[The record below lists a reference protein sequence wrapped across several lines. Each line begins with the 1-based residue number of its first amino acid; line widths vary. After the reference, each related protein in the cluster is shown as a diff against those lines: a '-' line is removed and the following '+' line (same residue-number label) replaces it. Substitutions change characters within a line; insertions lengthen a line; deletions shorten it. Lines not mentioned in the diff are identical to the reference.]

1 MKFVVPMAGAGTRL
15 RPFTFSKPKGFF
27 KVAGKRL
34 IDHILDKFKQS
45 AITSL
50 DLLVITGS
58 QERAIKNYLE
68 SEYSTFFDITFETQ
82 TPKGYHGNI
91 PYFGGLGQAIYL
103 SEKWYNSKISSY
115 DSENPEDFAI
125 INLNDMLPLAGYSNF
140 VSLLRGEE
148 VNQQLEVRPDDF
160 KDNDDRQSITQVNS
174 SMEIDGVIGIMKVP
188 KSRISSYGI
197 VTINP
202 QTGLIKSL
210 VEKPKKSSSNLA
222 ITGVYGFKPKA
233 MKNLYKFLKK
243 EVKKFEGKEGEAQLT
258 PAIQGL
264 VSDGFKI
271 ATMEF
276 SQGILDFGKHDTL
289 LEGNKFL
296 LTQQDNIL
304 GDLVGEITNSSLN
317 SPSFIGKNVQMK
329 NCVVGPYC
337 SIGDNCVLHD
347 CIVRNSVIGD
357 GCHLEKIITKNSIIG
372 DQVVMDD
379 IIKDD
384 MIIGDQSNIRSS
396 KNNIANS
403 I

>member
-45 AITSL
+45 AMNSS
-50 DLLVITGS
+50 DLLIITGS

-68 SEYSTFFDITFETQ
+68 SEYSSFFNITFESQ
-82 TPKGYHGNI
+82 IPKGYHGNI

-103 SEKWYNSKISSY
+103 SEKWYESKISSY
-115 DSENPEDFAI
+115 ESDDPEDYAI
-125 INLNDMLPLAGYSNF
+125 INLNDMLPLAGYSDF
-140 VSLLRGEE
+140 VSLLCGEE
-148 VNQQLEVRPDDF
+148 FSQQLENRVDDF
-160 KDNDDRQSITQVNS
+160 KDNDDRHSITQTNLLTEV
-174 SMEIDGVIGIMKVP
+174 DGVIGIMKVP

-197 VTINP
+197 VTVDS
-202 QTGLIKSL
+202 QTGFIKSL
-210 VEKPKKSSSNLA
+210 VEKPIKSSSNLA
-222 ITGVYGFKPKA
+222 ITGVYGFKPKT

-258 PAIQGL
+258 PAIQDL
-264 VSDGFKI
+264 VTNGFKL
-271 ATMEF
+271 APMEF
-276 SQGILDFGKHDTL
+276 SKGILDFGKYDTL

-304 GDLVGEITNSSLN
+304 GDLIGEISNSSLN
-317 SPSFIGKNVQMK
+317 SPSFIGKNVRMK
-329 NCVVGPYC
+329 NCVIGPYC

-357 GCHLEKIITKNSIIG
+357 GCYLEKIITKNSIIG
-372 DQVVMDD
+372 DHVIMDD

-396 KNNIANS
+396 KNHIANS
-403 I
+403 G